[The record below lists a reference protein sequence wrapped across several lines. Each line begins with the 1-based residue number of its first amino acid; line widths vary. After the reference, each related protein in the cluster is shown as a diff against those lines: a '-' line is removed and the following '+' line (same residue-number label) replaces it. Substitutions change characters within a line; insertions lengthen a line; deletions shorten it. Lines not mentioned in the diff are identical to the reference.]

1 MTLKKEISELKA
13 QFNSFMLKV
22 YPIGCIYMSIQNISP
37 NTLFGGTWVEWGKGR
52 VPVGVNADDNNFKT
66 VEKIG
71 GESTHTLTVAEMPSH
86 NHVINRTGGI
96 HSGGYA
102 SLYGDTNNGDKGFVT
117 ENNGKSIAHNNLQPY
132 ITCYMWKRTA

>member
-1 MTLKKEISELKA
+1 MTLKKEINGLKA
-13 QFNSFMLKV
+13 QFNSLMLKV

-52 VPVGVNADDNNFKT
+52 VPVGVNTGDSNFNT
-66 VEKIG
+66 VEKTG
-71 GESTHTLTVAEMPSH
+71 GESEHLLTLSEIPAHRHKV
-86 NHVINRTGGI
+86 VRTGAV

-102 SLYGDTNNGDKGFVT
+102 SLYGDTGTGDAGFNT
-117 ENNGKSIAHNNLQPY
+117 EVSGGSLKHNNLQPY